1 MLVALLEQT
10 TRETM
15 CCRLVVAVENETYS
29 WLGDLYSQ
37 TKYKSFNYTKW
48 GVGNVSM
55 LDVLLQHRHLKED
68 MIASY
73 VHVTTVTCVNSGSNI
88 N

>member
-1 MLVALLEQT
+1 LD
-10 TRETM
+10 
-15 CCRLVVAVENETYS
+15 
-29 WLGDLYSQ
+29 DLYSQ
-37 TKYKSFNYTKW
+37 TKYKSFNFTKW

-73 VHVTTVTCVNSGSNI
+73 VHDTTVSCFNSGVNTNNGGLI
-88 N
+88 YAFIFVIVVTVYFTLTRTTR